1 MACCV
6 VGTGLL
12 RVVGMPGMPTQ
23 YHVFFVIPPQEVP
36 TDGFQEIKSACEN
49 VPKMLAMNAHL
60 SEPVA

>member
-1 MACCV
+1 
-6 VGTGLL
+6 
-12 RVVGMPGMPTQ
+12 MPTQ

-36 TDGFQEIKSACEN
+36 TDGFQEIKLACEN